1 MASGASVSF
10 GSMSMM
16 VNTFSAEAK
25 ADWSQLNCSASSW
38 MGVKNFLM
46 YM

>member
-1 MASGASVSF
+1 MASVASTSF

-25 ADWSQLNCSASSW
+25 ADWSQLNCSARFW
-38 MGVKNFLM
+38 MGVKNLLM